1 MIDCLQASPAITI
14 TEPDPLTATA
24 SAAANT
30 TCSTTTLITVNTQQ
44 EEPINSRTCYTYS
57 FNGLSSQVTIPSR

>member
-1 MIDCLQASPAITI
+1 VAGTAYVVTVRNDRDCLQASPAITI
-14 TEPDPLTATA
+14 TEPDPLTA

-44 EEPINSRTCYTYS
+44 DSTM
-57 FNGLSSQVTIPSR
+57 